1 MFFKDFIQALNMIL
15 WSSIETNRCKWSGM
29 ITYAPT
35 HARIQDLYWQNREK
49 LRACLQ
55 WQEFFAARAYKL

>member
-1 MFFKDFIQALNMIL
+1 LEAVFFKDFIQALNMIL

-35 HARIQDLYWQNREK
+35 DAPYSGPLPAKSRK
-49 LRACLQ
+49 AS
-55 WQEFFAARAYKL
+55 